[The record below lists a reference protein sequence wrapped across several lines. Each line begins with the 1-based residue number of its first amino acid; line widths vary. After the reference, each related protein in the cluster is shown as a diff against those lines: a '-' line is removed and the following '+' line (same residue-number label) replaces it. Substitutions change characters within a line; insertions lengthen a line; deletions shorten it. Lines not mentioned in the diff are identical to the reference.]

1 MQIDEKS
8 IGSDVPCERNPV
20 DRLTVEFEK
29 SVASCTIRSTCDEY
43 ASEGECGQ
51 RVLKQKLKRN
61 GTRSHFIIINRK
73 FMERDVQFQPRKK
86 LEGAA

>member
-29 SVASCTIRSTCDEY
+29 SLASCTIRSTCDEY
-43 ASEGECGQ
+43 THRRGNVPNAY
-51 RVLKQKLKRN
+51 
-61 GTRSHFIIINRK
+61 
-73 FMERDVQFQPRKK
+73 
-86 LEGAA
+86 